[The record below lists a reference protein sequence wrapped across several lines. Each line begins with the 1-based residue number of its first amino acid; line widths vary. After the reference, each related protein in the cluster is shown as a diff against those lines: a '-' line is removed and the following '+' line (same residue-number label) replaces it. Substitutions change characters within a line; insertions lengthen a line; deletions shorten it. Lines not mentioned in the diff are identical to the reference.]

1 MAMTFRDVINRVLRT
16 IAEDPID
23 PAATELSDDYHK
35 LVATFVNQIKE
46 EIEEA
51 HNWRVLWQTF
61 TVTVLAGQP
70 SAVITG
76 ASDRARVVRVAQA
89 DSGVYVPLVFDVT
102 VPTNPAPLQEIDLA
116 MDIYKRT
123 VEFQTNNEPYGFSLA
138 VTVDGVLELRLS
150 ATPSTQRTIKI
161 TLATP
166 QPELQDEDLDVTI
179 KIPQRPLIMGSV
191 YYALAERGEEL
202 GVNNIYTE
210 ERARTALD
218 DAIARDMEE
227 QGGLDLVAT

>member
-1 MAMTFRDVINRVLRT
+1 MKTFRQVINRVLKT
-16 IAEDPID
+16 ISEDPID
-23 PAATELSDDYHK
+23 PAATELTDDYHS

-51 HNWRVLWQTF
+51 HTWRALWKTF

-76 ASDRARVVRVAQA
+76 ASDRARVVRIAQA
-89 DSGVYVPLVFDVT
+89 DSGRYVPLVFDVT
-102 VPTNPAPLQEIDLA
+102 VGTNPAPLQEIDLA
-116 MDIYKRT
+116 LDIYKRT
-123 VEFQTNNEPYGFSLA
+123 VEYQTNSEPYGFS
-138 VTVDGVLELRLS
+138 VSVNSDGLLELRLS
-150 ATPSTQRTIKI
+150 ATPSVDRTIKI
-161 TLATP
+161 TMSNP
-166 QPELQDEDLDVTI
+166 QPELEDDDLDVNI
-179 KIPQRPLIMGSV
+179 LIPDRALIMGSV

-210 ERARTALD
+210 ERSRIALD